1 MLQPGK
7 INRLPIVEIVSEGC
21 YFDTSIAVGANNSV
35 WGKTESQRLFL
46 PRSQMPATNVS
57 ARLEHSSD
65 AASDQ
70 CAQLSVGDKLDVFV
84 YTNADGEFVATTSQ
98 PKAVVGECAYLTV
111 LCVNDHG
118 AFLDWGLPKDLLLPF
133 GEQAYPVVE
142 GKRYVVYVYLDE
154 QTNRVACSTKL
165 HHHLPEAYMPPSS
178 GSLSSAKL
186 KPYQAVDLL
195 IAAKSDLGYKAVVN
209 GEYLGLIFH
218 QDLGHPLRFGE
229 HMKGWVKAI
238 RPDGKIDL
246 SVNALDAKSRGEL
259 AERILDYLKESGGRA
274 NLSDKS
280 SPQEIFRVFKV
291 SKKNFKRALS
301 TLYKER
307 LIRIETSFIELV

>member
-7 INRLPIVEIVSEGC
+7 INRLPIVEIVPEGC
-21 YFDTSIAVGANNSV
+21 YLKAGVAAGANSSV
-35 WGKTESQRLFL
+35 WGRAEPQRLFL
-46 PRSQMPATNVS
+46 PRSQMPAANFPVP
-57 ARLEHSSD
+57 LKDSSD
-65 AASDQ
+65 SHADQ
-70 CAQLSVGDKLDVFV
+70 CAPLSVGDELDVFV
-84 YTNADGEFVATTSQ
+84 YTDTDEQFVATTNK

-111 LCVNDHG
+111 ICVNDHG

-133 GEQAYPVVE
+133 GEQAYPVIE
-142 GKRYVVYVYLDE
+142 GKRYVVYVYLD
-154 QTNRVACSTKL
+154 QQSNRVACSTKL
-165 HHHLPEAYMPPSS
+165 HHHLSETYVPPALHSVS
-178 GSLSSAKL
+178 NAQL

-218 QDLGHPLRFGE
+218 RDLGHPLRFGE
-229 HMKGWVKAI
+229 HMKGWVKTI

-246 SVNALDAKSRGEL
+246 SVNALDAQSRGEL

-280 SPQEIFRVFKV
+280 PPQ
-291 SKKNFKRALS
+291 
-301 TLYKER
+301 
-307 LIRIETSFIELV
+307 

>member
-7 INRLPIVEIVSEGC
+7 INRLPIVEIVPEGC
-21 YFDTSIAVGANNSV
+21 FLEAAIAAGTNSSV
-35 WGKTESQRLFL
+35 WGRAEPQRLFL
-46 PRSQMPATNVS
+46 PRSQMS
-57 ARLEHSSD
+57 AANSTAGPEDFSGSH
-65 AASDQ
+65 ADQ
-70 CAQLSVGDKLDVFV
+70 CVSFSVGDELDVFV
-84 YTNADGEFVATTSQ
+84 YTNADEQFVVTTSK
-98 PKAVVGECAYLTV
+98 PKAMVGECAYLTV
-111 LCVNDHG
+111 ISVNDYG

-154 QTNRVACSTKL
+154 ESNRVACSTKL
-165 HHHLPEAYMPPSS
+165 HHYLSDTYMP
-178 GSLSSAKL
+178 SSANAVASAQL

-209 GEYLGLIFH
+209 GEYLGLVFH

-246 SVNALDAKSRGEL
+246 SVNALDAQSRGEL
-259 AERILDYLKESGGRA
+259 AEQILDYLKESGGRA

-280 SPQEIFRVFKV
+280 PPQEIFRIFRV

-301 TLYKER
+301 SLYKER
-307 LIRIETSFIELV
+307 LIRIEASFIELV